1 MLKMLLRALDVR
13 VVVGQG
19 MLPAW
24 GWYQIAHAATMWLQ
38 VWIAPHSPLVMLTS
52 ASQEHLGTH
61 S

>member
-13 VVVGQG
+13 AVVGLG
-19 MLPAW
+19 ILLKW

-38 VWIAPHSPLVMLTS
+38 VWTAPHSLLVTLTS